1 MFYMFFFLDEVIY
14 RVDIL
19 YFQDE
24 VNFLKVNLSV
34 VWEKFYE
41 YDEFFYVII
50 VVFYIGFIRIVYR
63 NIRRFWVKFNFFMD
77 ILDYLGDDG
86 SVVVQ
91 GIQKNYYFLL
101 YFYNEYWGL
110 QYIKENEENFKIL
123 QINMCEY
130 KS

>member
-101 YFYNEYWGL
+101 YF
-110 QYIKENEENFKIL
+110 
-123 QINMCEY
+123 
-130 KS
+130 

>member
-91 GIQKNYYFLL
+91 GIQKNYYFCCIFNMNIGGYSIL
-101 YFYNEYWGL
+101 GKMKK
-110 QYIKENEENFKIL
+110 IFKY
-123 QINMCEY
+123 CR
-130 KS
+130 

>member
-91 GIQKNYYFLL
+91 GIQKNYYFCCIFIMNIGGYSIL
-101 YFYNEYWGL
+101 G
-110 QYIKENEENFKIL
+110 KMKKIL
-123 QINMCEY
+123 KYCR
-130 KS
+130 

>member
-1 MFYMFFFLDEVIY
+1 MFYMFFCLDEVIY

-91 GIQKNYYFLL
+91 GIQKNYYFCC
-101 YFYNEYWGL
+101 
-110 QYIKENEENFKIL
+110 IFKMNIGGYSIL
-123 QINMCEY
+123 G
-130 KS
+130 

>member
-1 MFYMFFFLDEVIY
+1 MFYMFFCLDEVIY

-91 GIQKNYYFLL
+91 GIQKNYYFCCIFIMNIGGYSILR
-101 YFYNEYWGL
+101 
-110 QYIKENEENFKIL
+110 KMKKIL
-123 QINMCEY
+123 KYCR
-130 KS
+130 

>member
-91 GIQKNYYFLL
+91 GIQKNYYFCCIFIMNIGGYSILR
-101 YFYNEYWGL
+101 
-110 QYIKENEENFKIL
+110 KMKKIL
-123 QINMCEY
+123 KYCR
-130 KS
+130 